1 MVNQI
6 FYLFFGGTLRAS
18 EMPTGHGRH
27 VDLVMPKGHLE
38 LLPHLRDDL

>member
-18 EMPTGHGRH
+18 EMPTGHGQH
-27 VDLVMPKGHLE
+27 VDLMMPEGHLE
-38 LLPHLRDDL
+38 VLPRLWGDR